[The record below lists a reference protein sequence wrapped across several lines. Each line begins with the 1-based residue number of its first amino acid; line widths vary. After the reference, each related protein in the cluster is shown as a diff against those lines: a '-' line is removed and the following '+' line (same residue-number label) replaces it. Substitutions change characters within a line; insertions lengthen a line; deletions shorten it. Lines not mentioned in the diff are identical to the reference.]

1 MNYPRRLAR
10 HLRAHPQLLTA
21 VVVGAAV
28 AWLAP
33 GLPRSTERIIVGW
46 NAGAWLYLA
55 LVGAMMWRADQGQL
69 KRVAV
74 AHAEGATVALGIVVA
89 ASLCTVVALVLEL
102 TAIKAQGLGDSW
114 AYMLLGASTLI
125 CSWLLLPVIFA
136 LNYASQYYHRAEPG
150 GLRFPTPE
158 AGFEPDYSDFL
169 YLSFAIAVAF
179 QTSDVDITSRPMR
192 RMVLVQGVLAFFF
205 TSAIPAL
212 AINAAGNLF

>member
-1 MNYPRRLAR
+1 MKRLAG
-10 HLRAHPQLLTA
+10 HLRAHPQLFASVLA
-21 VVVGAAV
+21 GAA
-28 AWLAP
+28 AGWLTP
-33 GLPRSTERIIVGW
+33 GLVRSTERIILGW

-55 LVGAMMWRADQGQL
+55 LIGLMMWRADQGRL
-69 KRVAV
+69 KRIAV
-74 AHAEGATVALGIVVA
+74 AHAEGATVALGMVIT

-102 TAIKAQGLGDSW
+102 SAIKAQGLGESW
-114 AYMLLGASTLI
+114 AYLLLAVSTMT
-125 CSWLLLPVIFA
+125 CSWLMLPVIFA

-150 GLRFPTPE
+150 GLNFPSPE

-192 RMVLVQGVLAFFF
+192 KLVLVQGVLAFVFN
-205 TSAIPAL
+205 SAILAL

>member
-1 MNYPRRLAR
+1 MKRLAR

-21 VVVGAAV
+21 IVAGVAV
-28 AWLAP
+28 AWLIPA
-33 GLPRSTERIIVGW
+33 LPRSTERIIFGW

-55 LVGAMMWRADQGQL
+55 LVGTMMWRADQGQL

-74 AHAEGATVALGIVVA
+74 AHAEGATVALGIVIA
-89 ASLCTVVALVLEL
+89 ASLCSGGALVLEL
-102 TAIKAQGLGDSW
+102 TAIKAQGPGESW
-114 AYMLLGASTLI
+114 ANMLLGASTLV

-136 LNYASQYYHRAEPG
+136 LNYASQYYHRATPG

-179 QTSDVDITSRPMR
+179 QTSDVDIESRSMR

-205 TSAIPAL
+205 NSAILAL

>member
-1 MNYPRRLAR
+1 MKRLAR
-10 HLRAHPQLLTA
+10 HLHAHPQLLAA
-21 VVVGAAV
+21 VVASVVV
-28 AWLAP
+28 AWLMP
-33 GLPRSTERIIVGW
+33 GPVRTTERIIVGW

-69 KRVAV
+69 KRIAV
-74 AHAEGATVALGIVVA
+74 AHAEGATVALGIVIA

-102 TAIKAQGLGDSW
+102 TAIKAQGLGESW
-114 AYMLLGASTLI
+114 AYLLLAVSTMT
-125 CSWLLLPVIFA
+125 CSWLMLPVIFG

-150 GLRFPTPE
+150 GLHFPSPE

-179 QTSDVDITSRPMR
+179 QTSDVDIVSRPMR
-192 RMVLVQGVLAFFF
+192 RLVLVQGVLAFFF
-205 TSAIPAL
+205 NSAILAL

>member
-1 MNYPRRLAR
+1 MKRLAR
-10 HLRAHPQLLTA
+10 HLRAHPQLLAA
-21 VVVGAAV
+21 VVTGVAV
-28 AWLAP
+28 AWLMP
-33 GLPRSTERIIVGW
+33 ELPRSTERVIVGW
-46 NAGAWLYLA
+46 NVGAWLYLL

-74 AHAEGATVALGIVVA
+74 AHAEGATVALSIVIA

-102 TAIKAQGLGDSW
+102 TAIKAQGLGESW
-114 AYMLLGASTLI
+114 AYLLLGASTLI
-125 CSWLLLPVIFA
+125 CSWLLLPVVFA

-150 GLRFPTPE
+150 GLHFPTPE
-158 AGFEPDYSDFL
+158 KGFEPDYSDFL

-205 TSAIPAL
+205 NSAILAL